1 MSIWDQEEE
10 QKHKVFSRFSLPS
23 PSQKRES
30 IFLGSGGYQDLS
42 GNVGTFLRWKKML
55 ENRPIDALDYL
66 YSCITVISALLFA
79 VIFALL
85 YYW

>member
-1 MSIWDQEEE
+1 ML
-10 QKHKVFSRFSLPS
+10 FS
-23 PSQKRES
+23 
-30 IFLGSGGYQDLS
+30 FLNPLLFGPNICLGQRP
-42 GNVGTFLRWKKML
+42 VLRRKKL